1 MIALAFLGHHWK
13 PIGATLAALVIL
25 WSIFSHF
32 ADDRATRA
40 ALETLRSEA
49 GTVVIKLQ
57 EASGNPKVEWSTAAG
72 QITALGES
80 NRSLSQSIAI
90 QNERLDDMARQAVR
104 ARAKAVELKAIADR
118 AEAQKASAL
127 KRLSALSV
135 TPGTR
140 ADCMQLLREA
150 DEALNLVRSASE

>member
-1 MIALAFLGHHWK
+1 MDLRRREARPGRRQPARGGSENLPARYSSEVCTMTALAFLGRHWK

-40 ALETLRSEA
+40 ALETLRTEA

-72 QITALGES
+72 QIVALGES
-80 NRSLSQSIAI
+80 NR
-90 QNERLDDMARQAVR
+90 
-104 ARAKAVELKAIADR
+104 
-118 AEAQKASAL
+118 AL
-127 KRLSALSV
+127 KS
-135 TPGTR
+135 
-140 ADCMQLLREA
+140 
-150 DEALNLVRSASE
+150 